1 MQPISGKKTQRTINV
16 DASRTIQDTKT
27 VALNAQS
34 AAKLVILTNA

>member
-34 AAKLVILTNA
+34 DAKLVILTNA